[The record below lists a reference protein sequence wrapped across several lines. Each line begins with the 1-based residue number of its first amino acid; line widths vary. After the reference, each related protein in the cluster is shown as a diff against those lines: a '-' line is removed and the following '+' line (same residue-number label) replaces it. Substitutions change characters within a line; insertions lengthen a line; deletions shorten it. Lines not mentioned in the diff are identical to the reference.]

1 MTNMRFIKEVFGLIK
16 KNRIEYFK
24 GLFMS
29 VLLGGINI
37 LLPMIMLRIFDDG
50 IENKSIK
57 LIILYCSIFILL
69 TLCSVFFSY
78 KYTMIITVLENNLA
92 YETRCTLIDRI
103 FKMPGVF
110 FNNMDNG
117 ELYTILYGDV
127 EKIPSFLTKTILN
140 LIKDILTLF
149 GLIFFLSKLQ
159 LELLIILILFQ
170 IFIVVIQ
177 NKFKIKVK
185 NGNIKYR
192 DSIIEKNKIS
202 QEFIFNIFSII
213 CAKLEYKMYKLLR
226 TKEKENIK
234 YNCDLISINLK
245 NTLVISF
252 INALMI
258 ATILCFGG
266 IKVVLGQLSIGALVT
281 FNIFSQKFITPIT
294 SIYRFP
300 TEILDYKLSWSK
312 IKEKIIETE
321 ILEDTGEE
329 IVSIDQITFNEVSFK
344 YNDIPIL
351 KKCGFKLKTGNM
363 YALVGTSGSGKS
375 TIVKLILRLWDKY
388 QGNICINN
396 KDIRNIKINSLRSK
410 ISYISQDI
418 FLLNGTLRENLQSK
432 KNESDD
438 CLIDILYKVNLGAWF
453 KKLTKG
459 LDANLG
465 ENGAK
470 ISGGEKQRIVIAR
483 TILQNPQ
490 VIIFDEAT
498 SMLDEKTEENII
510 NLIKNEFQNCLI
522 IFITHRLR
530 SINSVDA
537 ILVLDNGKIVETGT
551 FKELTNDTES
561 LFGKMFMRRVDLDG
575 DCN

>member
-1 MTNMRFIKEVFGLIK
+1 M
-16 KNRIEYFK
+16 
-24 GLFMS
+24 
-29 VLLGGINI
+29 
-37 LLPMIMLRIFDDG
+37 
-50 IENKSIK
+50 
-57 LIILYCSIFILL
+57 
-69 TLCSVFFSY
+69 LCSVFFSY

-177 NKFKIKVK
+177 NKFKIKVE

-213 CAKLEYKMYKLLR
+213 CAKLEYKIYKLLR
-226 TKEKENIK
+226 TKEQENIK

-312 IKEKIIETE
+312 IKQKIIETE
-321 ILEDTGEE
+321 ILEDTGED
-329 IVSIDQITFNEVSFK
+329 IVSIDKITFNEVSFK
-344 YNDIPIL
+344 YNDIL
-351 KKCGFKLKTGNM
+351 VLEKCEFQLKTGNM
-363 YALVGTSGSGKS
+363 YALVGASGSGKS
-375 TIVKLILRLWDKY
+375 TIIKLILRLWDNY
-388 QGNICINN
+388 QGNVCINN
-396 KDIRNIKINSLRSK
+396 KDIRNIKISSLRNK

-432 KNESDD
+432 KNEPDD
-438 CLIDILYKVNLGAWF
+438 CLIDILYKVNLGMWF
-453 KKLTKG
+453 EKLTNG
-459 LDANLG
+459 LDTNLG

-483 TILQNPQ
+483 TILQKPQ

-510 NLIKNEFQNCLI
+510 SLIKKEFQNCLI

-530 SINSVDA
+530 SINSVDS
-537 ILVLDNGKIVETGT
+537 ILVLDNGKIVEIGT
-551 FKELTNDTES
+551 FKELINNSES
-561 LFGKMFMRRVDLDG
+561 LFGKMFMRGANLSG